1 MRARDLFLFDVT
13 NFIGPVCYR
22 RGAIHVF
29 KVEKKAT
36 VHFPPARLKTI
47 STQWT
52 QIPCVTVHVIEYIVA
67 FLYYKY
73 YDSKNLIM
81 EANTTANLKMEHISK
96 RGT

>member
-47 STQWT
+47 STQ
-52 QIPCVTVHVIEYIVA
+52 
-67 FLYYKY
+67 
-73 YDSKNLIM
+73 
-81 EANTTANLKMEHISK
+81 
-96 RGT
+96 